1 MSTSKP
7 TPRPVRVLQ
16 MCAVDFTVRQFLVPL
31 VERLQ
36 RDGYQVSVACSR
48 GPHFEELIARGIDMR
63 ENPVARSGN
72 VFRHARSLWNTYRL
86 LRRERFDV
94 IHVHTPV
101 AALIGRLAARLGGV
115 PVKIYTAHGF
125 YFHDQMSGLARNAH
139 IWLEK
144 FGAVCGDYI
153 LTVSDEDRSTA
164 IKLGI
169 AKPDRIETILNG
181 IDTRHFDPDR
191 FSSDE
196 QPKVRTQWGIPPH
209 APVAGMVGR
218 LVREKGFFEFFEAAA
233 RVIQKFPEARFLV
246 VGDVL
251 PSDYDANRDAMRAR
265 IEGLGLKERII
276 FTGLIQDTAPALSIM
291 DVFCLPSYREGMPV
305 SLLEAMAMGS
315 ACVATDIRGCR
326 EEIVDGESGY
336 LIPTKESQPLADRIC
351 DFFGSPD
358 LARRMGYAARQRVLD
373 HFDIDKILDHQSAIY
388 ERLTRDL
395 RTGR

>member
-1 MSTSKP
+1 MSTTQP
-7 TPRPVRVLQ
+7 TPPHIRVLQ

-36 RDGYQVSVACSR
+36 RDGYQVSVACSS

-72 VFRHARSLWNTYRL
+72 VFLHARSLWNTYRL

-101 AALIGRLAARLGGV
+101 AALIGRLAARLAGV

-139 IWLEK
+139 IGLEK
-144 FGAVCGDYI
+144 FGAACGDFI

-191 FSSDE
+191 FPSDE
-196 QPKVRTQWGIPPH
+196 RLKVRAQWGIPPE

-233 RVIQKFPEARFLV
+233 RVIQKFPAARFLV

-265 IEGLGLKERII
+265 IDELGLKDRII
-276 FTGLIQDTAPALSIM
+276 FTGLVQDTAPALSIM
-291 DVFCLPSYREGMPV
+291 NVFCLPSYREGMPV
-305 SLLEAMAMGS
+305 SLLEAMAMGC
-315 ACVATDIRGCR
+315 ACVPTDIRGCR

-336 LIPTKESQPLADRIC
+336 LIPTKESQPLADRIS
-351 DFFGSPD
+351 DFFGDPD
-358 LARRMGYAARQRVLD
+358 LARRMGNAARQRVLD
-373 HFDIDKILDHQSAIY
+373 RFDIDKILDHQSAIY

-395 RTGR
+395 RSSR